1 MDVYEVNFT
10 AYEYYDTGGN
20 SNISTMCD
28 FNNST
33 IFQNEDENTEIS
45 TGFKIFGLIMYLIG
59 CLGIFSGFGIIHY
72 EKYGQDSQKRSFSDQ
87 ILSFNGKI
95 VMIVMPISWGI
106 SQIRWIFG
114 PVGYN
119 VAVFQYYLGS
129 SLLLIPFGITESIL
143 FQCLMVFSWKKC
155 AMINDEFFTMFF
167 NITNLVVAQIISV
180 IRLMT
185 DQLYMKDQFEIYSGV
200 KVHEQEKQ

>member
-1 MDVYEVNFT
+1 MDIYEVNFT

-28 FNNST
+28 YNNST

-59 CLGIFSGFGIIHY
+59 CLGIFSGFGILHF

-155 AMINDEFFTMFF
+155 AMINDEFFATYF
-167 NITNLVVAQIISV
+167 NFANFMLAQIISV
-180 IRLMT
+180 IHLMT
-185 DQLYMKDQFEIYSGV
+185 GEYENFKNFAYVSGIEV
-200 KVHEQEKQ
+200 QIEKP